1 MNKYILL
8 RNKEAIMTKG
18 FNIYLLFFLIEMTE
32 IDQIIIFKPN
42 MHMKSEIKIVEEI
55 NMTTIGV
62 EIVRNM
68 IIKIKKIYGIFLIF

>member
-1 MNKYILL
+1 
-8 RNKEAIMTKG
+8 MTKG